1 MQTELYS
8 TKRMERKVC
17 NGAKLGPLILLECQE
32 CQEVYHPLCHQPPV
46 VDIDV
51 YDPRIVWR
59 CGKCTDA
66 ASVSSAAATDE
77 KKPRKF
83 RQQSDTSKLRESS
96 TKTNTTGKLEA
107 NFSKSEASI
116 ADQVSLDCFQT
127 ASGTGEGIHVKNS
140 AQLMPKVTKTVS
152 SNHLR
157 KRIGSKLSVTRAI
170 AKQ

>member
-1 MQTELYS
+1 MQIELYS

-66 ASVSSAAATDE
+66 ASVSSAVATDE

-96 TKTNTTGKLEA
+96 TKTNTAGKLEA
-107 NFSKSEASI
+107 NFSKSETSI
-116 ADQVSLDCFQT
+116 ADQVSL
-127 ASGTGEGIHVKNS
+127 GEQYYAHLLFPFILNS
-140 AQLMPKVTKTVS
+140 
-152 SNHLR
+152 
-157 KRIGSKLSVTRAI
+157 
-170 AKQ
+170 